1 MRSILPLLTLA
12 LISCTDKEP
21 VDTAP
26 PCGITVDE
34 TFPASGSTSAYYR
47 GEIEFNLSDSDPT
60 AVLTVAGVDGTSA
73 LNDDADVVTFTPSAP
88 LAPSTSYTAT
98 LTYCS
103 GTTDVSFTTSGLG
116 QSIADPAS
124 LNGKVYNLDL
134 KAGRIVIPEGV
145 GSVLESYLDVVIYME
160 VSDANSSDIEIFG
173 ALAGEDDT
181 TTSED
186 ESKQQDY
193 CSQTLDFPAANFSE
207 APFFS
212 IGPETTTIA
221 VAGYEVTIDDL
232 EISGTFA
239 ADGSYWGGGTL
250 AGSVD
255 TRALVDLIEEGGEDG
270 AVCEIV
276 AGFGVACETC
286 SSDGQPYCLSIKAVD
301 LGGDLQDETD
311 LEEIAMSDCHAN
323 CPDSASNPEC
333 TL

>member
-1 MRSILPLLTLA
+1 MRHLTLPVIALA

-34 TFPASGSTSAYYR
+34 TFPALNATNAYYR
-47 GEIEFNLSDSDPT
+47 GEIEFHLSDEDPT
-60 AVLTVAGVDGTSA
+60 AEITMDGVDGTSTR
-73 LNDDADVVTFTPSAP
+73 NEDNDVVIFTPSAP
-88 LAPSTSYTAT
+88 LSPSTAYTAV
-98 LTYCS
+98 LNYCS
-103 GTTDVSFTTSGLG
+103 GTPDLTFTTSALG
-116 QSIADPAS
+116 SGISDPSS
-124 LNGKVYNLDL
+124 LNNTAFALDL

-160 VSDANSSDIEIFG
+160 VAEATSSNIRMFG
-173 ALAGEDDT
+173 ALA
-181 TTSED
+181 D
-186 ESKQQDY
+186 EADPTHQDY
-193 CSQTLDFPAANFSE
+193 CSPTIDFPEADFSN

-212 IGPETTTIA
+212 IGPESTTIA

-232 EISGTFA
+232 AISGTFA

-250 AGSVD
+250 SGSVD
-255 TRALVDLIEEGGEDG
+255 TRALVDLIEEGGEDN

-286 SSDGQPYCLSIKAVD
+286 SSDGQPYCLSIKAIE
-301 LGGDLQDETD
+301 LGGEQVSAD
-311 LEEIAMSDCHAN
+311 LEVIAESDCHAN
-323 CPDSASNPEC
+323 CAESVNNPEC